1 MEVKTELGNGISV
14 VMPEQRID
22 GSNATQFHNTLASAI
37 RTTENSLVLDM
48 EKLTYVSSAGLRV
61 ILIAS
66 KTLENRDMKLLVC
79 SLSVKVRKIF
89 QVSGI
94 DKLVETHNARADAIA
109 SLSR

>member
-1 MEVKTELGNGISV
+1 MEVKTELGKGISV

-22 GSNATQFHNTLASAI
+22 GSNATQFHDTLASAI
-37 RTTENSLVLDM
+37 KSTENSLVLDM

-66 KTLENRDMKLLVC
+66 KSLENRDMKLLVC

-89 QVSGI
+89 
-94 DKLVETHNARADAIA
+94 
-109 SLSR
+109 